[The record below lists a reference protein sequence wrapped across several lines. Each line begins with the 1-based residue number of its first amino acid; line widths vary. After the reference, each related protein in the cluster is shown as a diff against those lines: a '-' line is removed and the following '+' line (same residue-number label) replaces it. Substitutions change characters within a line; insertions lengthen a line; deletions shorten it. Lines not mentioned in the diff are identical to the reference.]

1 MTKNRR
7 NYYRILQ
14 VQPEAAPQVIK
25 ASYRAL
31 MGTARLHP
39 DLGGDH
45 EAAALINEAYAV
57 LSDPAR
63 RQAYDRTLV
72 SPHRPRQAAPRGAVP
87 AGGQPA
93 HDATSRRDP
102 DPARWAIERRCP
114 MCARAL
120 PAVIRPD
127 TRCDR
132 CDSPL
137 AVPPQPDSRNRELL
151 GRRSGA
157 RRAQT
162 HSALVYSDWQGPGIA
177 ARLRDLSLTGFSILA
192 RTALPVGRPIRIVT
206 PTLEA
211 VGVVVAC
218 RASGALH
225 TVHAQLLTAHLTAS
239 TGVFVRATA

>member
-14 VQPEAAPQVIK
+14 IQPKAAPQVIK
-25 ASYRAL
+25 ASYRTL

-45 EAAALINEAYAV
+45 DAA
-57 LSDPAR
+57 
-63 RQAYDRTLV
+63 T
-72 SPHRPRQAAPRGAVP
+72 RGAGP

-93 HDATSRRDP
+93 HDATSLGNP

-120 PAVIRPD
+120 PAVIRAD

-132 CDSPL
+132 CGSPL
-137 AVPPQPDSRNRELL
+137 CVPPQPDSRNRELL

-157 RRAQT
+157 RSARAGKSLQQFLQ
-162 HSALVYSDWQGPGIA
+162 HEAARHDHVIALQGVAQSADLRHRCLLVAAKGKRPDAGADEKRHLRDRSAL
-177 ARLRDLSLTGFSILA
+177 
-192 RTALPVGRPIRIVT
+192 
-206 PTLEA
+206 
-211 VGVVVAC
+211 
-218 RASGALH
+218 
-225 TVHAQLLTAHLTAS
+225 
-239 TGVFVRATA
+239 